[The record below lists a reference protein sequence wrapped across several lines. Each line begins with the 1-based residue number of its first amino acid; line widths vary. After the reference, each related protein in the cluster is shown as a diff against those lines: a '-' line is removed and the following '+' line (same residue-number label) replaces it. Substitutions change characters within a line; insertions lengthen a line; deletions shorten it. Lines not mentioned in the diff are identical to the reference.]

1 VLPGGLL
8 LRRQTRADG
17 VHLSVSESVSE
28 SVTESVSGRIHN
40 HNHIHKRKQIGLKM
54 QSHKCSSCNT
64 RRESEMDDRDPGD
77 EHQDP
82 VIPFPHPTRFVRYGT
97 GPGEYFEPV
106 NFRQERD
113 RD

>member
-1 VLPGGLL
+1 
-8 LRRQTRADG
+8 
-17 VHLSVSESVSE
+17 
-28 SVTESVSGRIHN
+28 
-40 HNHIHKRKQIGLKM
+40 
-54 QSHKCSSCNT
+54 
-64 RRESEMDDRDPGD
+64 MDDRDPGD